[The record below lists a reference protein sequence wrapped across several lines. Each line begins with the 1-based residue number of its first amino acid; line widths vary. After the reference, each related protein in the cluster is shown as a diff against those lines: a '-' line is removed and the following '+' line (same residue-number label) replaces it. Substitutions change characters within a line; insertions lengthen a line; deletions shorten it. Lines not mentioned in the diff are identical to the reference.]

1 MSDNAYYL
9 GQGLVKIA
17 PRNFNGARKGGF
29 VDVGDSASLMID
41 VTQKFDDIYESQT
54 GQHQIASHTPIETTY
69 SVKLQMLNFSL
80 ENLSLAMQGT
90 ISGAVPAGT
99 VTAEDQMAYN
109 NSSLLLDNPGV
120 SGLTLALTGVATGVG
135 SVAITAPGT
144 GGVAGTQYALTFTG
158 GTPTTPATGYVIA
171 NAAGGA
177 ESVVITNPGAG
188 YTAPA
193 TATVATITG
202 ATFVVNMGGT
212 PLVAGTD
219 YTLPLN
225 VGGGN
230 GGVVNILA
238 GSLVVPAAMVNGV
251 GVAAAYSYA
260 GYSGSMQG
268 GVGGLQEYEL
278 LFDGINT
285 KDGNAPVLA
294 QCFRVSMNFAK
305 SIELLSDKHG
315 MLEVDG
321 MLLPDS
327 TITGAGLSQYFKMT
341 KV

>member
-1 MSDNAYYL
+1 MADNAYYL
-9 GQGLVKIA
+9 GQGYVKIA
-17 PRNFNGARKGGF
+17 PRVFNGPRKGGF
-29 VDVGDSASLMID
+29 VDVGDSASLIIE
-41 VTQKFDDIYESQT
+41 VAQKFDDIYESQT

-69 SVKLQMLNFSL
+69 NVKLQMLNWSL
-80 ENLSLAMQGT
+80 ENLALAMQGT
-90 ISGAVPAGT
+90 VSGAVAAGT
-99 VTAEDQMAYN
+99 VTNEAQVAYN
-109 NSSLLLDNPGV
+109 NSSILLNNPGV
-120 SGLTLALTGVATGVG
+120 SGLSLALQGSSGSVG
-135 SVAITAPGT
+135 SVAITAAGT
-144 GGVAGTQYALTFTG
+144 GGVAGQQYALTFSG
-158 GTPTTPATGYVIA
+158 GSPTTTATGYVIA

-177 ESVVITNPGAG
+177 GSVVITNPGAG
-188 YTAPA
+188 YTAPI
-193 TATVATITG
+193 TASVATITG
-202 ATFVVNMGGT
+202 ATFVVNAGGT
-212 PLVAGTD
+212 ALVSGTD
-219 YTLPLN
+219 FNLPLN

-230 GGVVNILA
+230 GGIVNILP

-251 GVAAAYSYA
+251 GVSASYSYA
-260 GYSGSMQG
+260 AYSGSMQG

-305 SIELLSDKHG
+305 AIDLLADKHG